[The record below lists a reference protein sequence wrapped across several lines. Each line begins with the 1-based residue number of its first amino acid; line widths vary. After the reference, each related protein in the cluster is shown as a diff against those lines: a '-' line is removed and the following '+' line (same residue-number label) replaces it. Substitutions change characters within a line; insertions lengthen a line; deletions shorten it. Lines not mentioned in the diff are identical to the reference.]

1 MSDTSQG
8 PGWWQAS
15 DGKWYPP
22 EQAPGYQPPGG
33 PAGGA
38 PSGTDLG
45 STLTYAWTKF
55 TQSIGEWVV
64 LWLIMIGVVIVGG
77 IIAGI
82 LVAGAGIGGFSFR
95 FNILGIGFGLVL
107 GIVQGILLVAVAKGA
122 AMQVNGQKVDV
133 GACFKLTSNNLIAG
147 AIFGV
152 ALGVLTSFCSLL
164 GIVVFLF
171 LGWMPVLSAL
181 DDKGADGLN
190 ESINLATSRSNE
202 TMLYWLIGWLIT
214 GLVCFLGAPIA
225 MIGATY
231 MVKQYRGEPVA
242 P

>member
-95 FNILGIGFGLVL
+95 FNILGIGFGLVP
-107 GIVQGILLVAVAKGA
+107 GIV
-122 AMQVNGQKVDV
+122 
-133 GACFKLTSNNLIAG
+133 
-147 AIFGV
+147 
-152 ALGVLTSFCSLL
+152 
-164 GIVVFLF
+164 
-171 LGWMPVLSAL
+171 
-181 DDKGADGLN
+181 
-190 ESINLATSRSNE
+190 
-202 TMLYWLIGWLIT
+202 
-214 GLVCFLGAPIA
+214 
-225 MIGATY
+225 
-231 MVKQYRGEPVA
+231 
-242 P
+242 